1 MTMIN
6 QLKIILLILTLFA
19 VSCSNEE
26 SSKNTTIVSI
36 IKEKNTRRYNAIEKG
51 LLDQIHSDKMD
62 VQINFYTLGNDDLS
76 TIKTAN
82 NVRDDN
88 SSIAIVIGENA
99 TLLSMNII
107 VPQTIVFAGCFD
119 DLSLS
124 NIARNRIQNN
134 NITGVYINLDITK
147 YVKIIS
153 EKEVNSIGYLYTK
166 NSEMSANISKY
177 IMKYCSNEN
186 MTYYP
191 LVIGENLNTLDI
203 ENTLKSRNI
212 DYLILANEEYINNN
226 IYSINHLCDKYSI
239 PLINTDISDAI
250 NTATLFSLDFNY
262 YYMGRQLALLLNDVI
277 NNNGK
282 TEGLN
287 FVRLSDSYKILLN
300 EDIAKEYNIKFT
312 EEILDKSSLLIKDG
326 QLIKK

>member
-1 MTMIN
+1 MI
-6 QLKIILLILTLFA
+6 FA
-19 VSCSNEE
+19 ISCRNKENSN
-26 SSKNTTIVSI
+26 NTTIVSI
-36 IKEKNTRRYNAIEKG
+36 IKEKNTRRYESIEKG
-51 LLDQIHSDKMD
+51 LLDQMNSDKMD
-62 VQINFYTLGNDDLS
+62 VQINFYTLDNDDLS
-76 TIKTAN
+76 IIRTAN

-88 SSIAIVIGENA
+88 SSIAIIIGENA

-124 NIARNRIQNN
+124 NIVRNRIQNN

-147 YVKIIS
+147 YIKMIS
-153 EKEVNSIGYLYTK
+153 DKNVDSIAYLYTK

-177 IMKYCSNEN
+177 IMRYCSNEN
-186 MTYYP
+186 ITYYP
-191 LVIGENLNTLDI
+191 LIIDEDLNTFEI
-203 ENTLKSRNI
+203 ENTSKSKDI
-212 DYLILANEEYINNN
+212 DYLILANEDYINNN
-226 IYSINHLCDKYSI
+226 IYSIAHLCDKYSI
-239 PLINTDISDAI
+239 PLINTDISDAV
-250 NTATLFSLDFNY
+250 NTAILFSLDFNY

-287 FVRLSDSYKILLN
+287 FVKLSDSYKILIN
-300 EDIAKEYNIKFT
+300 EDIAKTYNIKFT
-312 EEILDKSSLLIKDG
+312 EEILNKSSLLIKDG